1 MGHKTSFPIQNLSLE
16 NVEDILFRAEDTAR
30 KYIQSQIPAKEL
42 KNLNILI
49 ELNDEEL
56 TIDCIIDLELVK
68 KSTLNPQN
76 LTDEAIQRIFSIIES
91 EMNNG
96 SQ

>member
-1 MGHKTSFPIQNLSLE
+1 MSHKTSFPIQNLSPE
-16 NVEDILFRAEDTAR
+16 KVEEILFRAEETGR
-30 KYIQSQIPAKEL
+30 KCIQSQIPAKEL
-42 KNLNILI
+42 KSFNILI

-76 LTDEAIQRIFSIIES
+76 VTDEAIQRIFSIIES
-91 EMNNG
+91 EINNG